1 MIHFLRTKN
10 NKNIVET
17 EVYGVIEDLRIS
29 SNIYAEGYGR
39 ALIKLYDR
47 DDVSVAIDFM
57 HDINE
62 LNNLRGYYF
71 ETLIHD
77 PNVTTKIDVEKIFRS
92 KYESIA
98 DRYDLKYVTD

>member
-1 MIHFLRTKN
+1 MVHYLRTKD

-39 ALIKLYDR
+39 ALIKLYNKEDM
-47 DDVSVAIDFM
+47 SIAINFM

-71 ETLIHD
+71 EILRHD
-77 PNVTTKIDVEKIFRS
+77 PNVITKIDVEHIFRD
-92 KYESIA
+92 KYEAVA